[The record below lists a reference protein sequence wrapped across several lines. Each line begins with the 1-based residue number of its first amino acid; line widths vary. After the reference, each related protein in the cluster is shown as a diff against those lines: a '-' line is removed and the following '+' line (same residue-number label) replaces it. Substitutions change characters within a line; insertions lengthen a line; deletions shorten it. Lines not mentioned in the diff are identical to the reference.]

1 MKENNGQQLPLS
13 GFESSWIYQRTFVTE
28 ACGREGH
35 HSWVFTTWAQAMYTF
50 VVGHWCENTAIAL
63 FKLLYLHM
71 GLLEVI
77 QFQILFSLLMR
88 SRERFEL
95 RELLI
100 CSRYFFLSS
109 RWLKKIKTVCQGHY
123 FNAPQTLGFCILYM
137 YLTDYRLCPFFVT
150 WKYALNDAFQSLINA
165 VLLEGRPRTT
175 LGLIS
180 HI

>member
-77 QFQILFSLLMR
+77 QFQILFSLLLR
-88 SRERFEL
+88 KEKTRFTKRFEL
-95 RELLI
+95 KPSRLLI

-109 RWLKKIKTVCQGHY
+109 RWLKTIKDYAKG
-123 FNAPQTLGFCILYM
+123 AILTPKKLDFVYIKFVV
-137 YLTDYRLCPFFVT
+137 YLTDYRLSIFCHV
-150 WKYALNDAFQSLINA
+150 KICA
-165 VLLEGRPRTT
+165 
-175 LGLIS
+175 
-180 HI
+180 